1 MKETKEIQEEHV
13 KELIRKKSPNVMES
27 RRRSNKNSRE

>member
-1 MKETKEIQEEHV
+1 MKETKEIQEGHV
-13 KELIRKKSPNVMES
+13 KELIRNFLPNVMES